1 MAKTSHSKHAT
12 RMVSPIDGKGAF
24 QARRWVGWTS
34 LAAVG
39 LAMMLLGS
47 TQSQSYQNSI
57 SRTAMV
63 VADMQADAQALASE
77 AMLAARGNPGSIDNL
92 KNRRSRIGVSMT
104 LLERGGKVAPSDPAP
119 VMALN
124 GRSGISLDGIRTGL
138 AGFDNEVRTLEESAG
153 QLRSASVAEQEL
165 SESLDQVSRAIQNI
179 ERTPAL
185 NNGGWGQA
193 LSAPIATLS
202 RPEMRTMRVIFAPLR
217 GAEALQGS
225 WAQQFAQT
233 SGRLKELS
241 ASAQQDPSLSGAAKS
256 QVKGLAD
263 AADLL
268 ARSSSVLAQTLPVRL
283 NAQQQQAPILEAAA
297 ALQTPLT
304 QVGTTV
310 VAMQASRPLSWYLM
324 WVGVVM
330 GGIGLVGLTRAAMT
344 MGQDHW
350 LASQESRAGH
360 GLGDSVDRITRQLKR
375 MTGKNGSVMPNARLE
390 EDPDAGTFPLV
401 SNINRILEGQQL
413 YSDGVGSGV
422 DSLLSQ
428 LSDVSGPI
436 HRSNAAVSR
445 LIESSARSSTL
456 ARTIAQELAQ
466 VSHQPMPQ
474 NAQKMVGMVTD
485 IELVMQEGAFK
496 MDAVREKVQEA
507 AKKLKRL
514 AESAQSI
521 ATTSDMIDE
530 ISRRVKVLSTN
541 AAIEAA
547 AHGEGGRRFA
557 VLAKEIERLSQSA
570 HEAAG
575 DIARVVQDIQADAQ
589 ETVSTMELGTTEVVA
604 STRLATRAGH
614 ALREL
619 EKSAL
624 EQSRGLEVA
633 MREVEKQA
641 LAGVQLSQ
649 QCDEAASLSKE
660 ASGEM
665 DQAAHSL
672 ERTKSVCRGMKREL
686 GTDTGF

>member
-1 MAKTSHSKHAT
+1 MAKTSHTKHTTKAVVQT
-12 RMVSPIDGKGAF
+12 DGKGAL

-34 LAAVG
+34 LSVVG
-39 LAMMLLGS
+39 LVMVILGS
-47 TQSQSYQNSI
+47 LQSQSYQNSI

-63 VADMQADAQALASE
+63 VTDMQADAQALASE
-77 AMLAARGNPGSIDNL
+77 ALLAARGNPGAFDNL
-92 KNRRSRIGVSMT
+92 KNRRNRIGVSMT
-104 LLERGGKVAPSDPAP
+104 LLERGGMVAPSDPAP
-119 VMALN
+119 VMALH
-124 GRSGISLDGIRTGL
+124 GRNGISLDGIRTGL
-138 AGFDNEVRTLEESAG
+138 AGFDSQVRALEESAG

-165 SESLDQVSRAIQNI
+165 SDALDQVARAVQNI

-185 NNGGWGQA
+185 NTGEWGQA
-193 LSAPIATLS
+193 LSVPVSTLS
-202 RPEMRTMRVIFAPLR
+202 RPEMRTMRVIFAPLK

-233 SGRLKELS
+233 SSRLKEL
-241 ASAQQDPSLSGAAKS
+241 AAAAQQDNSLSGAAKS
-256 QVKGLAD
+256 QVSGLSD

-268 ARSSSVLAQTLPVRL
+268 ARSSAVLAQTLPVRL
-283 NAQQQQAPILEAAA
+283 SAQQLQAPILEATS
-297 ALQTPLT
+297 ALQKPLG
-304 QVGTTV
+304 QVGTSV
-310 VAMQASRPLSWYLM
+310 IAMQASRPLSWYLM

-330 GGIGLVGLTRAAMT
+330 GAVGLLGLTRAAMS

-360 GLGDSVDRITRQLKR
+360 GLGDSLDRISRQLKR
-375 MTGKNGSVMPNARLE
+375 MTGKNGTVMPNARLE

-401 SNINRILEGQQL
+401 STINRILEGQQQ
-413 YSDGVGSGV
+413 YGEGVAGSV
-422 DSLLSQ
+422 DSMLGQ
-428 LSDVSGPI
+428 LSDVSGPVN
-436 HRSNAAVSR
+436 RSGALAAR
-445 LIESSARSSTL
+445 LMENSSRSSTL
-456 ARTIAQELAQ
+456 ARAIAQELAQ

-474 NAQKMVGMVTD
+474 NAQKMVAMITD

-496 MDAVREKVQEA
+496 MDALREKVQEA
-507 AKKLKRL
+507 SKKLKRL
-514 AESAQSI
+514 AESAQNI
-521 ATTSDMIDE
+521 ASTSDMIDE

-589 ETVSTMELGTTEVVA
+589 ETVATMELGTTEVVA
-604 STRLATRAGH
+604 STQLTTRASS

-619 EKSAL
+619 EKSAV
-624 EQSRGLEVA
+624 EQSRGLELA

-641 LAGVQLSQ
+641 LAGVKLSQ

-660 ASGEM
+660 AKGETE
-665 DQAAHSL
+665 QASQSL
-672 ERTKSVCRGMKREL
+672 EKSKSTCRGMKREL
-686 GTDTGF
+686 GADNGF